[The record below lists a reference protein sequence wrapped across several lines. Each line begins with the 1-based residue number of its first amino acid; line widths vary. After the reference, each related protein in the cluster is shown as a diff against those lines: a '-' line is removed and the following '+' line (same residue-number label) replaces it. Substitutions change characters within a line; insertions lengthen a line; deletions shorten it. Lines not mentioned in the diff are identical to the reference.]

1 VPDIDINDVNDRA
14 FYDTLQELI
23 DGYMKGFRVTDLLD
37 TSAIRYV
44 CKKRIVELERL
55 KGRQRDIELCKRFL
69 EILEKEDA
77 DKKKK

>member
-1 VPDIDINDVNDRA
+1 MADIDINDVNDRS
-14 FYDTLQELI
+14 FYDTLEQLI
-23 DGYMKGFRVTDLLD
+23 DGHSKGFRVTDLLD
-37 TSAIRYV
+37 TSAMRYV

-77 DKKKK
+77 GRKK